1 MQPHTDIVLALRYLH
16 DEDHILGRV
25 TDYWGIQIKIKLVV
39 SLTTILSNYDIQ
51 EYKINLYFDYFKQ

>member
-25 TDYWGIQIKIKLVV
+25 TDY
-39 SLTTILSNYDIQ
+39 
-51 EYKINLYFDYFKQ
+51 